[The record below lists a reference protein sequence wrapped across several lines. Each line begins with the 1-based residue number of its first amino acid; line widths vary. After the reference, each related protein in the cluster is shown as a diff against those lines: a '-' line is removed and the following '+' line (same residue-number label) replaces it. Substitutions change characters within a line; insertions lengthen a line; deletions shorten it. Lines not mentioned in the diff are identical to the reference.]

1 MPDSDSIR
9 VIRFSSFMWIGYLI
23 LLAAINQLLFTD
35 LPEHANSYYYYIF
48 LGCLAI
54 LCVGLAYWPKIQKRL
69 GKTFIPIIIGLIT
82 VLPIAATAT
91 VIKLLGPA
99 PMLDPQSSI
108 ILLLPFFLT
117 SFLLVALQ
125 YRWLHMLLLILVINL
140 LNLASALMF
149 PPPGPEPVRLAL
161 TMSLIQTIAL
171 TMSLIQTIIFVVVG
185 FSINYLISRIRNQ
198 QQSLEAANIS
208 LTHYASTLE
217 QLATSRERNRLSR
230 ELHDTLAHTLSG
242 LAVQLETVKAYF
254 DINPKTS
261 QTGLEKALASVHSGL
276 EETRRAL
283 KALRASPLDEWGL
296 AKATAT
302 MAEDLTSRAHLA
314 LNLSIPDKMPVLS
327 PDVEQC
333 IYRIAQ
339 EAITNAINHA
349 CAKQLEVKL
358 EFLEGKVV
366 LNVIDDGV
374 GFDTGNVGGSNH
386 FGLSVMQER
395 AQINGGKLNIISQQG
410 AGTTIRLII

>member
-1 MPDSDSIR
+1 
-9 VIRFSSFMWIGYLI
+9 MWIGYLI
-23 LLAAINQLLFTD
+23 LLAAINQLLFTGF
-35 LPEHANSYYYYIF
+35 PEHANSYYYYIF
-48 LGCLAI
+48 LGFLAI
-54 LCVGLAYWPKIQKRL
+54 LCVGLAYWPTIQKRL
-69 GKTFIPIIIGLIT
+69 GKAFIPMIIGLIT
-82 VLPIAATAT
+82 VLPIAITAM
-91 VIKLLGPA
+91 VIKLIGPA

-149 PPPGPEPVRLAL
+149 PPPFLEP
-161 TMSLIQTIAL
+161 IPHAL

-261 QTGLEKALASVHSGL
+261 QIGLEKALASVHSGL

-283 KALRASPLDEWGL
+283 KALRASPLDELGL
-296 AKATAT
+296 AKATAD
-302 MAEDLTSRAHLA
+302 MAEDLTSHARLA

-358 EFLEGKVV
+358 ECLEGKVV

-374 GFDTGNVGGSNH
+374 GFVTGNVGGGNH

-395 AQINGGKLNIISQQG
+395 AQINGGKLNITSQPG

>member
-1 MPDSDSIR
+1 MSERMPDSDSIR

-23 LLAAINQLLFTD
+23 LLATINQLLFTGH
-35 LPEHANSYYYYIF
+35 PQRANSYYYYVF
-48 LGCLAI
+48 MGCLAI
-54 LCVGLAYWPKIQKRL
+54 LCVGLTYWPKIQKRL
-69 GKTFIPIIIGLIT
+69 GKAFIPIIIGLIT
-82 VLPIAATAT
+82 VLPIAGTAT
-91 VIKLLGPA
+91 IIKLLGSA
-99 PMLDPQSSI
+99 PMIDPL
-108 ILLLPFFLT
+108 LLLPSFLT

-125 YRWLHMLLLILVINL
+125 YRWPHMLLLILVINL
-140 LNLASALMF
+140 LNLANALMF
-149 PPPGPEPVRLAL
+149 PPPGSEPVR
-161 TMSLIQTIAL
+161 QAL

-185 FSINYLISRIRNQ
+185 FSINYLISRTRNQ
-198 QQSLEAANIS
+198 QQSLEAANMS

-254 DINPKTS
+254 DINPKAS
-261 QTGLEKALASVHSGL
+261 QIGLEKALASVHSGL

-283 KALRASPLDEWGL
+283 KALRASPLDELGL

-302 MAEDLTSRAHLA
+302 MAEDLTSHARLA

-358 EFLEGKVV
+358 ECLEGKVV

-374 GFDTGNVGGSNH
+374 GFDTGNVGCSNH

-395 AQINGGKLNIISQQG
+395 AQINGGKLNITSQPG

>member
-9 VIRFSSFMWIGYLI
+9 FIRFSSVMWIGYLI
-23 LLAAINQLLFTD
+23 LLAAINQLFFTNN
-35 LPEHANSYYYYIF
+35 PQRANSYYYYIF

-54 LCVGLAYWPKIQKRL
+54 LCLGLTYWSEIQKRL

-99 PMLDPQSSI
+99 PMLDPQSSV

-125 YRWLHMLLLILVINL
+125 YKWLHMLLLILAINL
-140 LNLASALMF
+140 LNLASILMF
-149 PPPGPEPVRLAL
+149 PPPGPEPIPHAL
-161 TMSLIQTIAL
+161 TMSLIPQAL

-261 QTGLEKALASVHSGL
+261 QIGLEKALASVHSGL

-296 AKATAT
+296 AKATAD
-302 MAEDLTSRAHLA
+302 MAEDLTSHARLA
-314 LNLSIPDKMPVLS
+314 LNLSIPNKMPVLS

-349 CAKQLEVKL
+349 CAKQLEVRL
-358 EFLEGKVV
+358 EFLEGTVV

-374 GFDTGNVGGSNH
+374 GFDTANVGGGNH

-395 AQINGGKLNIISQQG
+395 AQINGGKLNITSQPG